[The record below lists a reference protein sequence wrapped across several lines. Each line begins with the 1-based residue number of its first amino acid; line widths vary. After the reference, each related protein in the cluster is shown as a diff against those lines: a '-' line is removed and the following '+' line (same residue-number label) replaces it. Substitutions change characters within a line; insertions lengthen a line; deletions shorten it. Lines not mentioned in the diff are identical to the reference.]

1 MAKKSGIDWTKIGK
15 EEPLIIFSAEQPY
28 HRLLIIEFIGTKEVE
43 INDKTPTQYSFN
55 VKDFTDGKEKLWN
68 ITSKR
73 LMRKLKEFEPLIGKG
88 LGVKKIGS
96 GYETNYTVKEIVKQE
111 D

>member
-1 MAKKSGIDWTKIGK
+1 MAKKSGINWEKIGI

-28 HRLLIIEFIGTKEVE
+28 HRLLLLEYLGMKEIE
-43 INDKTPTQYSFN
+43 INDKTPTQYSFL
-55 VKDFTDGKEKLWN
+55 VKDYTDGIDKTWN

-96 GYETNYTVKEIVKQE
+96 GFETDYTVKEIVKSE
-111 D
+111 